1 MEKLKKAYII
11 FQDDAIAFFL
21 VVTAIVLVVVS
32 LIAPPLGVI
41 DNSVLIAVGELML
54 MLAIV
59 RIGEKGSVKIQHKD
73 TSVELSK
80 KDEEE

>member
-11 FQDDAIAFFL
+11 FQDNAITFFL

-80 KDEEE
+80 KNEEE